1 MDDDNPPLSFFLPLE
16 NKSEWFLRALFLCCC
31 CCLRTDRNFFRE
43 TEKILRKKIKKKRN
57 ISSNTFCAQTF
68 YNTAVTRAII
78 KKGGERQNVNVCGG
92 GGI

>member
-1 MDDDNPPLSFFLPLE
+1 MHFSKKGIISLCELKMIISRGLV
-16 NKSEWFLRALFLCCC
+16 RLF

-43 TEKILRKKIKKKRN
+43 TEKILQQKNKKKKRN

-68 YNTAVTRAII
+68 YNTAVMRAII